1 MDLPGYGY
9 AEVPEQMRAHW
20 QALLGRYLLTRAVLR
35 GIVLLMDIRHPMK
48 DLDIRMLECCAERQ
62 LPAHILLT
70 KADKLSR
77 GAAGKQ
83 LQAVR
88 GELANWHAPFSVQ
101 MFSSLKRKG
110 CPRWWR
116 NWISGWWRMLAELSL
131 WILALLALVGIVAG
145 FVDTLA
151 GGGGML
157 TIPSLLLAGLPPDA
171 ALATNKLQGSC
182 GTLLATGYFVKRGQI
197 RFCCLLP
204 GIAACALGA
213 ACGTLTVQY
222 LPKEALQQA
231 LPLLLAVVALIFIFM
246 PSLGSVAREAR
257 LPYGKFALAAA
268 LPIGFYDGFLGPG
281 TGSFFMLALISLRG
295 YTLQNATIEAK
306 AYNATTNLVS
316 LLVFLIGGKI
326 VWLAGVAMA
335 VGQIL
340 GARLA
345 AGLIISKGNRLI
357 RPAVIAMSL
366 IMSAVLAHRYWF

>member
-1 MDLPGYGY
+1 
-9 AEVPEQMRAHW
+9 
-20 QALLGRYLLTRAVLR
+20 
-35 GIVLLMDIRHPMK
+35 
-48 DLDIRMLECCAERQ
+48 
-62 LPAHILLT
+62 
-70 KADKLSR
+70 
-77 GAAGKQ
+77 
-83 LQAVR
+83 
-88 GELANWHAPFSVQ
+88 
-101 MFSSLKRKG
+101 
-110 CPRWWR
+110 
-116 NWISGWWRMLAELSL
+116 MLAELPF
-131 WILALLALVGIVAG
+131 WILALLTLVGIVAS

-182 GTLLATGYFVKRGQI
+182 GTLLATWYFVKRGQI
-197 RFCCLLP
+197 QFRRLLP

-326 VWLAGVAMA
+326 VWLAGFAMA

>member
-1 MDLPGYGY
+1 
-9 AEVPEQMRAHW
+9 
-20 QALLGRYLLTRAVLR
+20 
-35 GIVLLMDIRHPMK
+35 
-48 DLDIRMLECCAERQ
+48 
-62 LPAHILLT
+62 
-70 KADKLSR
+70 
-77 GAAGKQ
+77 
-83 LQAVR
+83 
-88 GELANWHAPFSVQ
+88 
-101 MFSSLKRKG
+101 
-110 CPRWWR
+110 
-116 NWISGWWRMLAELSL
+116 MLAELPF
-131 WILALLALVGIVAG
+131 WILALLTLVGIVAG

-182 GTLLATGYFVKRGQI
+182 GTLLATWYFVKRGQI
-197 RFCCLLP
+197 QFRRLLP

-246 PSLGSVAREAR
+246 PSLGSVTREAR

-268 LPIGFYDGFLGPG
+268 LP
-281 TGSFFMLALISLRG
+281 
-295 YTLQNATIEAK
+295 
-306 AYNATTNLVS
+306 TTNLVS

-326 VWLAGVAMA
+326 VWLAGFAMA

>member
-1 MDLPGYGY
+1 MP
-9 AEVPEQMRAHW
+9 
-20 QALLGRYLLTRAVLR
+20 
-35 GIVLLMDIRHPMK
+35 
-48 DLDIRMLECCAERQ
+48 
-62 LPAHILLT
+62 
-70 KADKLSR
+70 
-77 GAAGKQ
+77 
-83 LQAVR
+83 
-88 GELANWHAPFSVQ
+88 
-101 MFSSLKRKG
+101 
-110 CPRWWR
+110 
-116 NWISGWWRMLAELSL
+116 AELSL
-131 WILALLALVGIVAG
+131 WILALLTLVGTAAG

-157 TIPSLLLAGLPPDA
+157 TIPALLLAGLPPDA

-197 RFCCLLP
+197 QFRRLLP
-204 GIAACALGA
+204 GITACALGA
-213 ACGTLTVQY
+213 ARGTLTVQY

-231 LPLLLAVVALIFIFM
+231 LPLLLAAVAFIFIFM
-246 PSLGSVAREAR
+246 PSLGTVAREAR
-257 LPYGKFALAAA
+257 LPYGNFVLAAA

-326 VWLAGVAMA
+326 VWLAGFAMA
-335 VGQIL
+335 AGQIL

-345 AGLIISKGNRLI
+345 AGLIISKGNQLI

-366 IMSAVLAHRYWF
+366 VMSTVLAYRYWF